1 MIQKTLVLL
10 ILASFTMTLEQE
22 WETQSEYSDVDFENA
37 EVRTQNIVARPQVI
51 TERYSQS
58 PKIITERVVGQPKI
72 VTEEVIEPL
81 RQRIIVAPRVNNQ
94 VEQLVPKFVRGS
106 DQYQESDI

>member
-51 TERYSQS
+51 TERYS
-58 PKIITERVVGQPKI
+58 
-72 VTEEVIEPL
+72 
-81 RQRIIVAPRVNNQ
+81 
-94 VEQLVPKFVRGS
+94 
-106 DQYQESDI
+106 